1 MIIKLRHWRHGAYP
15 LCNNQVALIYNIP
28 LSFQRISLTD
38 ASLAMKSARSSMII
52 MIRLNYNP
60 LSKQRW
66 ETLML
71 TRASIAR
78 YPTQAKKI
86 DLQKIP
92 RVAVGPAWGVFAKV
106 NVPRRPHWTGRYS
119 WRKSTRPVAYQF
131 TAAVADKWHL
141 NVRRNSLKDS
151 SDTENKSTMTCRER
165 KRIGFQRILAMHLSS
180 QKTWKPSKSLSNRVE
195 R

>member
-1 MIIKLRHWRHGAYP
+1 MITNIVVNLRIGRITYTQGSKRDAPNQVLNKSLHMIIKLRHWRHGAYP

-38 ASLAMKSARSSMII
+38 ASLAMKSARSMII

-60 LSKQRW
+60 LSKQCW

-78 YPTQAKKI
+78 YLTQAKKI
-86 DLQKIP
+86 DLLKIP

-106 NVPRRPHWTGRYS
+106 NVPRRPH
-119 WRKSTRPVAYQF
+119 
-131 TAAVADKWHL
+131 
-141 NVRRNSLKDS
+141 
-151 SDTENKSTMTCRER
+151 
-165 KRIGFQRILAMHLSS
+165 
-180 QKTWKPSKSLSNRVE
+180 
-195 R
+195 

>member
-1 MIIKLRHWRHGAYP
+1 MIIKLRHWRRSAYP
-15 LCNNQVALIYNIP
+15 LCNNQVALIYSTQ
-28 LSFQRISLTD
+28 LSFQRISPTD
-38 ASLAMKSARSSMII
+38 ASQAMKNARSSMII

-78 YPTQAKKI
+78 YPIQAKKI
-86 DLQKIP
+86 YLLKIP
-92 RVAVGPAWGVFAKV
+92 KDVVGPAWGVFAKV
-106 NVPRRPHWTGRYS
+106 NVPRKLHWIGKYS

-151 SDTENKSTMTCRER
+151 SDTENKSTMTCRELR
-165 KRIGFQRILAMHLSS
+165 RIGFRRISATHLSS
-180 QKTWKPSKSLSNRVE
+180 HKT
-195 R
+195 